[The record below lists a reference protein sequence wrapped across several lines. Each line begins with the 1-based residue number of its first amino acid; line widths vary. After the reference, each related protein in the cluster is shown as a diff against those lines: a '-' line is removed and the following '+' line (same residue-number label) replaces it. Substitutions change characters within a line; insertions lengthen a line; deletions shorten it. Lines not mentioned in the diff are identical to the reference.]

1 MFVNRRDVQIQ
12 WGDCDPANIVYYP
25 RYFAMFDDSTSV
37 LFEAAGFSKQDLVHK
52 YGLVGI
58 PMVDTRSKFYIPSTH
73 GDWITIETKIES
85 IKRSSFEVKHN
96 VYKGDALAIE
106 AFETRVLVGRDAAL
120 GIPERNA
127 LEFVPKEIGGV
138 PLKVIVLDDGG
149 DPTTATTN
157 ARRFVTESK
166 ADIIMGSALTPPTIA
181 VSNVANEAGIP
192 HFGLAPF
199 PITPERMKWSV
210 AMPQPIPIVGKVLYD
225 HMKAHKVKT
234 VGYIGY
240 SDSYGDLWFN
250 DLKAQ
255 GVPMGMTI
263 VDEERF
269 ARPDTS
275 VTGQVLKLVAA
286 NPDAILVGASGT
298 AAALPQTELRERG
311 YQGLIYQTHGAASM
325 DFIRIAGKAAEGVL
339 MASGPVM
346 DPEDQPDGALTKKP
360 GLALNAAYEA
370 KYGPNSRSQFAGHSY
385 DAFELLKRIIPV
397 ALKTA
402 KPGTPE
408 FREAIRQALL
418 SEKDLAA
425 SQGVYNFTEKDRYG
439 VDDRARIL
447 LTVKDGKYMMVKEP

>member
-1 MFVNRRDVQIQ
+1 MTKHHLAMAAVAASLALAA
-12 WGDCDPANIVYYP
+12 PA
-25 RYFAMFDDSTSV
+25 FAQTA
-37 LFEAAGFSKQDLVHK
+37 E
-52 YGLVGI
+52 
-58 PMVDTRSKFYIPSTH
+58 
-73 GDWITIETKIES
+73 ITIGITTS
-85 IKRSSFEVKHN
+85 TT
-96 VYKGDALAIE
+96 GP
-106 AFETRVLVGRDAAL
+106 GAAL

-166 ADIIMGSALTPPTIA
+166 ADIIMGSAVTPPTIA
-181 VSNVANEAGIP
+181 VSTVANEAGVP

-210 AMPQPIPIVGKVLYD
+210 AMPQPVPIVGKVMYE
-225 HMKAHKVKT
+225 HMKAHNIKT

-250 DLKAQ
+250 DLKTQA
-255 GVPMGMTI
+255 VPMGI
-263 VDEERF
+263 AIAAEERF

-275 VTGQVLKLVAA
+275 VTGQVLKLIAA
-286 NPDAILVGASGT
+286 NPDAVLIGASGT
-298 AAALPQTELRERG
+298 AAALPQTELRDKG
-311 YQGLIYQTHGAASM
+311 YKGLIYQTHGAASM

-346 DPEDQPDGALTKKP
+346 YPEGQADTALTKKP
-360 GLALNAAYEA
+360 GMALNAAYEA
-370 KYGPNSRSQFAGHSY
+370 KYGPNSRSQFAGHSF
-385 DAFELLKRIIPV
+385 DAFEILKRVIPV

-418 SEKDLAA
+418 SEKEMAA

-439 VDDRARIL
+439 LDERSRIL
-447 LTVKDGKYMMVKEP
+447 LTVKDGKYVLAQ

>member
-1 MFVNRRDVQIQ
+1 MKR
-12 WGDCDPANIVYYP
+12 A
-25 RYFAMFDDSTSV
+25 YFAAAALASV
-37 LFEAAGFSKQDLVHK
+37 LTLPGAPASAQTNEIVIG
-52 YGLVGI
+52 
-58 PMVDTRSKFYIPSTH
+58 
-73 GDWITIETKIES
+73 ITITTT
-85 IKRSSFEVKHN
+85 
-96 VYKGDALAIE
+96 GPGAP
-106 AFETRVLVGRDAAL
+106 L
-120 GIPERNA
+120 GIPERNS

-149 DPTTATTN
+149 DPTNATTN

-166 ADIIMGSALTPPTIA
+166 ADIIMGSSTTPPTIA

-192 HFGLAPF
+192 HLGLAPF

-210 AMPQPIPIVGKVLYD
+210 ALPQPIPIMGKVLYE
-225 HMKAHKVKT
+225 HMKAHNVKT

-250 DLKAQ
+250 DFKAQ
-255 GVPMGMTI
+255 GTPMGLQL

-311 YQGLIYQTHGAASM
+311 YKGLIYQTHGAASM
-325 DFIRIAGKAAEGVL
+325 DFIRIAGKAAEGVI

-346 DPEDQPDGALTKKP
+346 SPETQPDSALTKKP

-370 KYGPNSRSQFAGHSY
+370 KYGANSRSQFAGHSY
-385 DAFELLKRIIPV
+385 DAFEVLKRIIPT

-408 FREAIRQALL
+408 FREAIRQAFLT
-418 SEKDLAA
+418 EREIAA
-425 SQGVYNFTEKDRYG
+425 SQGVYNFTEKDRNG
-439 VDDRARIL
+439 LDDRSRII
-447 LTVKDGKYMMVKEP
+447 LTVKDGKYVPAM

>member
-1 MFVNRRDVQIQ
+1 MRK
-12 WGDCDPANIVYYP
+12 AYL
-25 RYFAMFDDSTSV
+25 A
-37 LFEAAGFSKQDLVHK
+37 AAGVIAMLAAAPALAQTSE
-52 YGLVGI
+52 
-58 PMVDTRSKFYIPSTH
+58 
-73 GDWITIETKIES
+73 ITIGITTTTT
-85 IKRSSFEVKHN
+85 
-96 VYKGDALAIE
+96 GP
-106 AFETRVLVGRDAAL
+106 GAAL

-199 PITPERMKWSV
+199 PVTPERAKWSV
-210 AMPQPIPIVGKVLYD
+210 VMPQPVPIMGKVLYE
-225 HMKAHKVKT
+225 HMKAHNIKT

-250 DLKAQ
+250 DLKNQA
-255 GVPMGMTI
+255 VPMGITI
-263 VDEERF
+263 ADEERF

-311 YQGLIYQTHGAASM
+311 YTGLIYQTHGAASM
-325 DFIRIAGKAAEGVL
+325 DFIRIAGKAAEGVI

-346 DPEDQPDGALTKKP
+346 SPETQDDSALTKKP
-360 GLALNAAYEA
+360 GLELNKAYEG
-370 KYGPNSRSQFAGHSY
+370 KYGPNSRSQFAGHSF
-385 DAFELLKRIIPV
+385 DAFEILKRVIPV

-408 FREAIRQALL
+408 FREAIRQALM
-418 SEKDLAA
+418 SEKDMAA
-425 SQGVYNFTEKDRYG
+425 SQGVYNFTEKDRSG
-439 VDDRARIL
+439 LDDRSRII
-447 LTVKDGKYMMVKEP
+447 LTVKDGKYVPAK

>member
-1 MFVNRRDVQIQ
+1 MKRAFLSAAALAAALALQILAQ
-12 WGDCDPANIVYYP
+12 PVSPASAQTNEIVI
-25 RYFAMFDDSTSV
+25 
-37 LFEAAGFSKQDLVHK
+37 G
-52 YGLVGI
+52 
-58 PMVDTRSKFYIPSTH
+58 
-73 GDWITIETKIES
+73 ITITTT
-85 IKRSSFEVKHN
+85 
-96 VYKGDALAIE
+96 GP
-106 AFETRVLVGRDAAL
+106 GAAL

-166 ADIIMGSALTPPTIA
+166 ADVIMGSSITPPTIA

-192 HFGLAPF
+192 HIALAPF
-199 PITPERMKWSV
+199 PITPERAKWSV
-210 AMPQPIPIVGKVLYD
+210 DMPQPVPIMGKVLYE
-225 HMKAHKVKT
+225 HMKAHNVKT

-250 DLKAQ
+250 DFKNQA
-255 GVPMGMTI
+255 VPMGMS
-263 VDEERF
+263 VADEERF

-275 VTGQVLKLVAA
+275 VTGQVLKLLAA
-286 NPDAILVGASGT
+286 NPDAILIGASGT
-298 AAALPQTELRERG
+298 AAALPQTELRDRG
-311 YQGLIYQTHGAASM
+311 YKGLIYQTHGAASM
-325 DFIRIAGKAAEGVL
+325 DFIRIAGKAAEGVI

-346 DPEDQPDGALTKKP
+346 SPETQADSALTKKP
-360 GLALNAAYEA
+360 GLALNSAYEA

-385 DAFELLKRIIPV
+385 DAFEVLKRVIPT

-408 FREAIRQALL
+408 FREAIRQAFL
-418 SEKDLAA
+418 SEHEIAA

-439 VDDRARIL
+439 LDDRSRII
-447 LTVKDGKYMMVKEP
+447 LTVKDGKYVPAQ

>member
-1 MFVNRRDVQIQ
+1 MN
-12 WGDCDPANIVYYP
+12 
-25 RYFAMFDDSTSV
+25 
-37 LFEAAGFSKQDLVHK
+37 
-52 YGLVGI
+52 
-58 PMVDTRSKFYIPSTH
+58 KFYLSGAVIAASL
-73 GDWITIETKIES
+73 
-85 IKRSSFEVKHN
+85 
-96 VYKGDALAIE
+96 ALPALPAMAQTSEIVIGISVTTTGP
-106 AFETRVLVGRDAAL
+106 AAAL
-120 GIPERNA
+120 GIPERNS

-138 PLKVIVLDDGG
+138 PLKLIVLDDGG
-149 DPTTATTN
+149 DPTAATTN

-166 ADIIMGSALTPPTIA
+166 ADIIMGSSTTPPTVA
-181 VSNVANEAGIP
+181 VSTVANEAGIP
-192 HFGLAPF
+192 HIGLAPF
-199 PITPERMKWSV
+199 PINEARAKWSV
-210 AMPQPIPIVGKVLYD
+210 GMPQPIPIMGKVLYE
-225 HMKAHKVKT
+225 HMKAHGIKT

-250 DLKAQ
+250 DFKAQ
-255 GVPMGMTI
+255 AIPMGMTM

-275 VTGQVLKLVAA
+275 VAGQVLKLLAA

-346 DPEDQPDGALTKKP
+346 YPEGQADSALTKKP

-385 DAFELLKRIIPV
+385 DAFEILKRIIPT

-418 SEKDLAA
+418 SEKELAA

-439 VDDRARIL
+439 LDERSRIL
-447 LTVKDGKYMMVKEP
+447 LTVKNGKYTLVR

>member
-1 MFVNRRDVQIQ
+1 MN
-12 WGDCDPANIVYYP
+12 
-25 RYFAMFDDSTSV
+25 
-37 LFEAAGFSKQDLVHK
+37 
-52 YGLVGI
+52 
-58 PMVDTRSKFYIPSTH
+58 KFYLSAAVIAASLALPGLPVSAQTSE
-73 GDWITIETKIES
+73 ITIGITITTT
-85 IKRSSFEVKHN
+85 
-96 VYKGDALAIE
+96 GPA
-106 AFETRVLVGRDAAL
+106 AAL

-149 DPTTATTN
+149 DPTNATTN

-166 ADIIMGSALTPPTIA
+166 ADIIMGSSTTPPSIA

-199 PITPERMKWSV
+199 PITAERGKWSV
-210 AMPQPIPIVGKVLYD
+210 DMPQPVPIMGKVLYE
-225 HMKAHKVKT
+225 HMKAHNIKT

-250 DLKAQ
+250 DFKMQA
-255 GVPMGMTI
+255 VPMGMTM

-275 VTGQVLKLVAA
+275 VAGQVLKLVAA
-286 NPDAILVGASGT
+286 NPDAVLVGASGT
-298 AAALPQTELRERG
+298 AAALPQTALRERG
-311 YQGLIYQTHGAASM
+311 YKGLIYQTHGAASM
-325 DFIRIAGKAAEGVL
+325 DFIRIAGPAAEGVI

-346 DPEDQPDGALTKKP
+346 SPETQPDSALTKKP
-360 GLALNAAYEA
+360 GLALNSAYEA

-385 DAFELLKRIIPV
+385 DAFEVLKRIIPV

-402 KPGTPE
+402 KPGTAE
-408 FREAIRQALL
+408 FREAIRQAWLT
-418 SEKDLAA
+418 EREIPA

-439 VDDRARIL
+439 LDDRSRII
-447 LTVKDGKYMMVKEP
+447 LTVKDGKYLPAK

>member
-1 MFVNRRDVQIQ
+1 MKKAYLAAV
-12 WGDCDPANIVYYP
+12 ALL
-25 RYFAMFDDSTSV
+25 V
-37 LFEAAGFSKQDLVHK
+37 LASPVAAQ
-52 YGLVGI
+52 
-58 PMVDTRSKFYIPSTH
+58 TNE
-73 GDWITIETKIES
+73 ITIGITIS
-85 IKRSSFEVKHN
+85 TT
-96 VYKGDALAIE
+96 GPA
-106 AFETRVLVGRDAAL
+106 AAL
-120 GIPERNA
+120 SIPERNA

-149 DPTTATTN
+149 DPTNATTN

-166 ADIIMGSALTPPTIA
+166 ADIIMGSSTTPPTVA

-199 PITPERMKWSV
+199 PIKPENAKWSV
-210 AMPQPIPIVGKVLYD
+210 DMPQPVPIMGKVLYE
-225 HMKAHKVKT
+225 HMKAHNVKT

-240 SDSYGDLWFN
+240 SDSYGDLWFKDFN
-250 DLKAQ
+250 TQ
-255 GVPMGMTI
+255 GLPMGMTL

-298 AAALPQTELRERG
+298 AAGLPQTELRERG
-311 YQGLIYQTHGAASM
+311 YKGLIYQTHGAASM
-325 DFIRIAGKAAEGVL
+325 DFIRIAGKAAEGVI

-346 DPEDQPDGALTKKP
+346 SPETQPDSALTKKP
-360 GLALNAAYEA
+360 GLALVTAYEA
-370 KYGPNSRSQFAGHSY
+370 KFGPNSRSQFAGHSY
-385 DAFELLKRIIPV
+385 DAFEVLKRVIPV

-408 FREAIRQALL
+408 FREAIRQAFLT
-418 SEKDLAA
+418 EREIPA

-439 VDDRARIL
+439 LDDRSRII
-447 LTVKDGKYMMVKEP
+447 LTVKDGKYVPAK

>member
-1 MFVNRRDVQIQ
+1 MKRFDLSAAVIAAALALPGV
-12 WGDCDPANIVYYP
+12 PAGAQTN
-25 RYFAMFDDSTSV
+25 
-37 LFEAAGFSKQDLVHK
+37 E
-52 YGLVGI
+52 
-58 PMVDTRSKFYIPSTH
+58 
-73 GDWITIETKIES
+73 ITIGIS
-85 IKRSSFEVKHN
+85 ISTT
-96 VYKGDALAIE
+96 GPA
-106 AFETRVLVGRDAAL
+106 AAL

-127 LEFVPKEIGGV
+127 LDFVPKEIGGV

-149 DPTTATTN
+149 DPTNATTN

-166 ADIIMGSALTPPTIA
+166 ADIIMGSSTTPPSIA

-192 HFGLAPF
+192 HIGLAPF
-199 PITPERMKWSV
+199 PITPDRAKWSV
-210 AMPQPIPIVGKVLYD
+210 DMPQPVPIMGKVLYE
-225 HMKAHKVKT
+225 HMKAHNIKT

-250 DLKAQ
+250 DFKAQ
-255 GVPMGMTI
+255 GMPMGLT
-263 VDEERF
+263 VADEERF

-298 AAALPQTELRERG
+298 AAALPQAALRERG

-346 DPEDQPDGALTKKP
+346 SPETQPDSALTKKP
-360 GLALNAAYEA
+360 GLALNTAYEA
-370 KYGPNSRSQFAGHSY
+370 KYGPNSRSQFAGHAY
-385 DAFELLKRIIPV
+385 DAFEVLKRVVPV

-408 FREAIRQALL
+408 FREALRQAFLT
-418 SEKDLAA
+418 EREIAA
-425 SQGVYNFTEKDRYG
+425 SQCVYNFTVKVRYG
-439 VDDRARIL
+439 LDDRSRIL
-447 LTVKDGKYMMVKEP
+447 LTVKDGKYVPAK

>member
-1 MFVNRRDVQIQ
+1 MKKAFLSAAALALTLALP
-12 WGDCDPANIVYYP
+12 GSPARAESNEIVI
-25 RYFAMFDDSTSV
+25 
-37 LFEAAGFSKQDLVHK
+37 G
-52 YGLVGI
+52 
-58 PMVDTRSKFYIPSTH
+58 
-73 GDWITIETKIES
+73 ITITTT
-85 IKRSSFEVKHN
+85 
-96 VYKGDALAIE
+96 GPA
-106 AFETRVLVGRDAAL
+106 AAL

-127 LEFVPKEIGGV
+127 LDFVPKEIAGV

-149 DPTTATTN
+149 DPTNATTN

-166 ADIIMGSALTPPTIA
+166 ADIIMGSSTTPPSVA

-199 PITPERMKWSV
+199 PITPERAKWSV
-210 AMPQPIPIVGKVLYD
+210 DMPQPVPIMGKVLYE
-225 HMKAHKVKT
+225 HMKAHNVKT

-240 SDSYGDLWFN
+240 SDSYGDLWFR
-250 DLKAQ
+250 DFKTQ
-255 GVPMGMTI
+255 GEPMGMAI

-298 AAALPQTELRERG
+298 AAGLPQTELRDRG
-311 YQGLIYQTHGAASM
+311 YKGLIYQTHGAASM
-325 DFIRIAGKAAEGVL
+325 DFIRIAGKAAEGVI

-346 DPEDQPDGALTKKP
+346 SPETQPDTALTKKP
-360 GLALNAAYEA
+360 GLALNTAYEA
-370 KYGPNSRSQFAGHSY
+370 KYGANSRSQFAGHSY
-385 DAFELLKRIIPV
+385 DAFEVLKRVIPV

-408 FREAIRQALL
+408 FREAIRQAFLT
-418 SEKDLAA
+418 EREIAA

-439 VDDRARIL
+439 LDARSRII
-447 LTVKDGKYMMVKEP
+447 LTVKDGKYIPAQ

>member
-1 MFVNRRDVQIQ
+1 MKKAFLSAATL
-12 WGDCDPANIVYYP
+12 GLTLALP
-25 RYFAMFDDSTSV
+25 TS
-37 LFEAAGFSKQDLVHK
+37 LASAETSE
-52 YGLVGI
+52 
-58 PMVDTRSKFYIPSTH
+58 
-73 GDWITIETKIES
+73 ITIGITIS
-85 IKRSSFEVKHN
+85 TT
-96 VYKGDALAIE
+96 GPA
-106 AFETRVLVGRDAAL
+106 AAL
-120 GIPERNA
+120 GIPDRNA

-149 DPTTATTN
+149 DPTNATTN

-166 ADIIMGSALTPPTIA
+166 ADVIMGSSTTPPSIA

-199 PITPERMKWSV
+199 AIPPERAKWSV
-210 AMPQPIPIVGKVLYD
+210 VMPQPVPIMGKVLYE
-225 HMKAHKVKT
+225 HMKAHNVKT

-250 DLKAQ
+250 DFKTQ
-255 GVPMGMTI
+255 GVPMGMTL

-275 VTGQVLKLVAA
+275 VAGQVLKLVAA
-286 NPDAILVGASGT
+286 NPEAVLVGASGT
-298 AAALPQTELRERG
+298 AAALPQTALRERG
-311 YQGLIYQTHGAASM
+311 YKGLIYQTHGAASM
-325 DFIRIAGKAAEGVL
+325 DFIRIAGAAADGVI

-346 DPEDQPDGALTKKP
+346 NPEGQPDSALTKKP
-360 GLALNAAYEA
+360 GLALNTAYEA

-385 DAFELLKRIIPV
+385 DAFKVLERVVPV

-408 FREAIRQALL
+408 FREAISQALL
-418 SEKDLAA
+418 TEKELAA

-439 VDDRARIL
+439 LDDRARII
-447 LTVKDGKYMMVKEP
+447 LTVKAGKYTPAQRRRRGGKAAG